1 MPLDKLDDDLQT
13 GIMMTEDLISALRE
27 YAESVFQCGEHSI
40 HGLIHWQRVAESGD
54 LICADTSSLYI

>member
-1 MPLDKLDDDLQT
+1 
-13 GIMMTEDLISALRE
+13 MTEDLISALRE

-40 HGLIHWQRVAESGD
+40 HGLIHWLRVAESGD